1 MSYKLIYGF
10 YFYNLI
16 LSTNKLT
23 RSNYV
28 DWKINLYIVLTSEEL
43 KWATQELTP
52 SHLNEHFI

>member
-52 SHLNEHFI
+52 SPLNEHFI